1 MSIIGRPQIN
11 SSTSSG
17 ANTAKIDLG
26 IKKWNP
32 VRKHFS
38 YNLIYSAIL

>member
-1 MSIIGRPQIN
+1 MSIIGRPQIK

-26 IKKWNP
+26 IKK
-32 VRKHFS
+32 
-38 YNLIYSAIL
+38 